1 MLTQMNVQQG
11 LLTFGE
17 KGNEAISKE
26 LKQIHEKKAITHVRH
41 TDMMV
46 EERRKELRYLMF
58 LKEKCDGT
66 IKARG
71 CADG

>member
-1 MLTQMNVQQG
+1 MSA
-11 LLTFGE
+11 E
-17 KGNEAISKE
+17 K
-26 LKQIHEKKAITHVRH
+26 
-41 TDMMV
+41 
-46 EERRKELRYLMF
+46 RRKALRYLML